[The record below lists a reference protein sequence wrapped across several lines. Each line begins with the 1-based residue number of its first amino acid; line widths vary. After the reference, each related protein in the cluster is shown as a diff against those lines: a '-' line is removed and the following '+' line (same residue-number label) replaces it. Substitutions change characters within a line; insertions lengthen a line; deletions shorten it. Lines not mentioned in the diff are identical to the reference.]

1 MARRAIY
8 EFGADLF
15 DMQTYGLNPG
25 GDAIANWFTD
35 VNGAY
40 HPFHQEL
47 KEIRKDPIFKHP
59 KVHDWTN
66 GADSPGGDLPPKII
80 CKNILGT
87 RQIETD
93 VVRNILQDDS
103 LIVDLTRFD
112 SKGGGILLL
121 GSGLIAQV
129 LSEKF
134 NEKSIK
140 VAGIL
145 DFFKCGHF
153 KNIPIYHPKDTPENL
168 RNLNIICTDP
178 MAYKNTGDNLRKVW
192 NYTGEYINLNQAFP
206 FINDDDVKQKS
217 DEMYDK
223 WMIRIRNYW

>member
-1 MARRAIY
+1 MPSFARRAIE
-8 EFGADLF
+8 EFNADSVRLQF
-15 DMQTYGLNPG
+15 VHSNRSESVEKE
-25 GDAIANWFTD
+25 WFTD

-112 SKGGGILLL
+112 SKGGGYSLTW
-121 GSGLIAQV
+121 
-129 LSEKF
+129 K
-134 NEKSIK
+134 
-140 VAGIL
+140 
-145 DFFKCGHF
+145 
-153 KNIPIYHPKDTPENL
+153 
-168 RNLNIICTDP
+168 RLNCSSP
-178 MAYKNTGDNLRKVW
+178 LRKVQRK
-192 NYTGEYINLNQAFP
+192 IN
-206 FINDDDVKQKS
+206 KS
-217 DEMYDK
+217 RRYA
-223 WMIRIRNYW
+223 